1 MKTFQNILSEAVS
14 QKLKNEIKSMG
25 PLQAKEMG
33 ITTDD
38 YVDIV
43 YDGNLVEYVSEYLNP
58 LLNLTISG
66 REENGKKYI
75 IKAQYRGDS
84 DSPLSGYI
92 LTYYPKNPP
101 RISQSEG
108 YIFGKKWEIIQK
120 YLTKFQFM
128 DFMNGYYDLNMQGL
142 YTTSN
147 NS

>member
-1 MKTFQNILSEAVS
+1 MKSFQKILSEAVS
-14 QKLKNEIKSMG
+14 QKLKNELKSLG
-25 PLQAKEMG
+25 PLESKELG

-38 YVDIV
+38 YVNIV
-43 YDGNLVEYVSEYLNP
+43 YDGNLVEYISEYLNP
-58 LLNLTISG
+58 LLHLTITG

-101 RISQSEG
+101 KIVQSEG
-108 YIFGKKWEIIQK
+108 YVDPKKWEIIQK

-128 DFMNGYYDLNMQGL
+128 DFMNEYYELNMQGVYRGL
-142 YTTSN
+142 
-147 NS
+147 